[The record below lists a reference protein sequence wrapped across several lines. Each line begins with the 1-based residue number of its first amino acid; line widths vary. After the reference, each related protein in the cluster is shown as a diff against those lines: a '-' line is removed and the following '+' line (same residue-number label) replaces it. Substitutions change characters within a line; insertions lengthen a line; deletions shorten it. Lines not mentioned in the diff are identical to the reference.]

1 VPGHEA
7 SSRRTRR
14 TGHHRE
20 EVRRHTGG
28 SPLESGVPCGE
39 GFGHGL
45 PGLMQTRQV
54 IIHLLQETL
63 AGSADRMT
71 GWTPA
76 VTRFQ
81 KTRQLLRR
89 EPEADGV
96 PDKQEA
102 RDGLVGVVA
111 KAAFG
116 PRCPRQHANALAVA
130 DEIRADASTACR
142 LTDSERPSCHT
153 PSYNLESFQILDP
166 VLT

>member
-1 VPGHEA
+1 MRRIGYHRQQVRRRASGCVLESRVPGGK
-7 SSRRTRR
+7 RFR
-14 TGHHRE
+14 
-20 EVRRHTGG
+20 
-28 SPLESGVPCGE
+28 
-39 GFGHGL
+39 HGL

-111 KAAFG
+111 KAALG
-116 PRCPRQHANALAVA
+116 PWCPRQHANALVVA
-130 DEIRADASTACR
+130 DEIRADASTACC
-142 LTDSERPSCHT
+142 LTNSERPPWHT
-153 PSYNLESFQILDP
+153 PSYNLESFQIQDQ
-166 VLT
+166 VRT